1 MVKLCYSAESFCNGV
16 ILSKIFFYWGIFTK
30 TKFKYINFLLDGGM
44 LIYVQIFIP
53 YSLSILS
60 ILIAIIPQINKQYMQ
75 QMKIAS
81 LENLVPGQNRYKSA

>member
-1 MVKLCYSAESFCNGV
+1 
-16 ILSKIFFYWGIFTK
+16 
-30 TKFKYINFLLDGGM
+30 M

-81 LENLVPGQNRYKSA
+81 LENLVPGKNRYKSA